1 MLEVLRAELAKFVR
15 AVTARFEHAV
25 LYPATVRAQ
34 AGDGTLALELDAG
47 APVPSL
53 VGVPIRHGLPGV
65 TAVAV
70 AVGARVRVGFDG
82 ADPARPFAA
91 LWDARNATSVTFNGS
106 TRQMAR
112 TDDSTANGSL
122 DLSVTA
128 NTPTV
133 GLTTLT
139 ITYTPPAGAPQVVG
153 VVLTGAA
160 SLVPGPTGLSLS
172 GKITGSSMVRG

>member
-106 TRQMAR
+106 TRQLAR
-112 TDDSTANGSL
+112 SQDAVDGGNLIVAAGMVVSYLPPGTPVPSL
-122 DLSVTA
+122 
-128 NTPTV
+128 PV
-133 GLTTLT
+133 GQSA
-139 ITYTPPAGAPQVVG
+139 IA
-153 VVLTGAA
+153 
-160 SLVPGPTGLSLS
+160 LS
-172 GKITGSSMVRG
+172 GVITGSSMVRG